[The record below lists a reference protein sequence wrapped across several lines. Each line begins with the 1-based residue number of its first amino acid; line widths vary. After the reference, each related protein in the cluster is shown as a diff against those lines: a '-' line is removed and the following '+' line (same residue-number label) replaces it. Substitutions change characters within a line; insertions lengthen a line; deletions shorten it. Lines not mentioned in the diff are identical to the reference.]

1 MKCIVPN
8 YIKNFLCDGTLC
20 ESRCCHDWQV
30 IVDNETHKKYL
41 SLNDEN
47 ILKHLTKSKDGNSIV
62 FNMKENGC
70 CPFLG
75 KDFLCKI
82 QKRLGENFL
91 SDICQSYPRVTYK
104 LETMTLTC
112 PVAAKLILL
121 SDKIIF
127 SETDEIKERA
137 VFDRTKK
144 IPVPANE
151 VLKIQSDSIKILQ
164 DRNFSINER
173 LMHLCV
179 KFGSENIFSDEFDE
193 IKNVEILLKIF
204 VETYEANFDNE
215 KFTRLK
221 HFILFNRKKLLNF
234 LHENFSNILENYLV
248 NEFIMRC
255 YPYAFVGDELAN
267 VKIFLTSFRV
277 MEFALVF
284 VMLQKAQTNSK
295 DLLKM
300 ICSIND
306 RLDHSRGGMDAV
318 INFVNNTDEKNFFK
332 TMLN

>member
-104 LETMTLTC
+104 LDTNYD
-112 PVAAKLILL
+112 VDL
-121 SDKIIF
+121 SYCRKI
-127 SETDEIKERA
+127 
-137 VFDRTKK
+137 
-144 IPVPANE
+144 
-151 VLKIQSDSIKILQ
+151 DSSV
-164 DRNFSINER
+164 R
-173 LMHLCV
+173 
-179 KFGSENIFSDEFDE
+179 
-193 IKNVEILLKIF
+193 
-204 VETYEANFDNE
+204 
-215 KFTRLK
+215 
-221 HFILFNRKKLLNF
+221 
-234 LHENFSNILENYLV
+234 
-248 NEFIMRC
+248 
-255 YPYAFVGDELAN
+255 
-267 VKIFLTSFRV
+267 
-277 MEFALVF
+277 
-284 VMLQKAQTNSK
+284 
-295 DLLKM
+295 
-300 ICSIND
+300 
-306 RLDHSRGGMDAV
+306 
-318 INFVNNTDEKNFFK
+318 
-332 TMLN
+332 